1 LADTDTDADADAGR
15 PCDSEPDPESVARAV
30 CLRLL
35 TAAPHSRAQLA
46 EALRRRRVPDPAAEA
61 VLDRL
66 TEVGLVDDAALATAW
81 VQSRHRGRGLAR
93 RALAAELRQR
103 GVEAETVATAVATL
117 DVGDELQMARNLVA
131 RRLPATAGLPNQ
143 VRARR
148 LAGLL
153 ARRGYPG
160 AMAGQVVREAL
171 ATAGRGRE
179 GGDEAVGYDE
189 D

>member
-1 LADTDTDADADAGR
+1 
-15 PCDSEPDPESVARAV
+15 
-30 CLRLL
+30 
-35 TAAPHSRAQLA
+35 
-46 EALRRRRVPDPAAEA
+46 
-61 VLDRL
+61 
-66 TEVGLVDDAALATAW
+66 
-81 VQSRHRGRGLAR
+81 
-93 RALAAELRQR
+93 
-103 GVEAETVATAVATL
+103 
-117 DVGDELQMARNLVA
+117 
-131 RRLPATAGLPNQ
+131 

>member
-1 LADTDTDADADAGR
+1 MADADPRR
-15 PCDSEPDPESVARAV
+15 PSESEPDPESVARAI

-35 TAAPHSRAQLA
+35 AAAPRSRAQLA
-46 EALRRRRVPDPAAEA
+46 GALRRRRVPDVAAET

-103 GVEAETVATAVATL
+103 GVEAETVAAAVQTL
-117 DVGDELQMARNLVA
+117 DTDDELQTARALVA
-131 RRLPATAGLPNQ
+131 RRLPATADLPKE

-148 LAGLL
+148 LTGLL
-153 ARRGYPG
+153 ARKGYPG
-160 AMAGQVVREAL
+160 AIAGQVVREAL
-171 ATAGRGRE
+171 AAAGREHE
-179 GGDEAVGYDE
+179 GAEEAAEYDE